1 LVYFFI
7 VKIMKVL
14 PTLFACGSLGLGVFF
29 CFGFERP
36 RVPWKFEL
44 SLRIA
49 LAISVLNYFCTH
61 YIIRTLKPL
70 LIKVLFGHDAHK
82 DDRPKTPESLGLA
95 VGISYLGTLVLLTPA
110 VFGTTPLMSVTNQ
123 EFKYLT
129 LTSFLSAL
137 LSINAMLLLGFVDDV
152 LELKW
157 RHKIYL
163 PTLATIP
170 ILTVYFV
177 SGSSTYVLVPG
188 IIQDYVGRE
197 SINLSFFFYI
207 YMGTLAVFCTNAV
220 NILAGINGLEV
231 GQSLIIACF
240 IVLFNFVQLQGRD
253 PVDKHLFS
261 IYFMFP
267 FISSSAALLQHNW
280 CPASAFVGD
289 TYCYFS
295 GMCFAAVGIL
305 GHFPKTLILFWIMQ
319 FLNFVFSTPQ
329 LFRIIPC
336 PRHRMPLYNKET
348 KLLEP
353 SWCEITGYEKKPLS
367 RFVISLFEYLT
378 LVEFRTRE
386 VKGHEIREMTN
397 QTVIILALVKLGPMS
412 EKKNHMSSAR
422 SADDALCF
430 GILVSY
436 ALGEFV
442 T

>member
-1 LVYFFI
+1 
-7 VKIMKVL
+7 MKVV

-29 CFGFERP
+29 CFGVERP
-36 RVPWKFEL
+36 FVSWQLEL

-49 LAISVLNYFCTH
+49 LVISVLNYFCTH
-61 YIIRTLKPL
+61 YIIGTLKPL
-70 LIKVLFGHDAHK
+70 LVKKLYGHDVHK

-95 VGISYLGTLVLLTPA
+95 VGISYLGTLVLFTPV
-110 VFGTTPLMSVTNQ
+110 VFGTAPLRSANNQ
-123 EFKYLT
+123 EFSYLT

-157 RHKIYL
+157 RHKVYL
-163 PTLATIP
+163 PTLATVP

-177 SGSSTYVLVPG
+177 SGSSTYVLIPG
-188 IIQDYVGRE
+188 FLQEFVGLE
-197 SINLSFFFYI
+197 SVNLSFFFYV
-207 YMGTLAVFCTNAV
+207 YMGLQAVFCTNAV

-267 FISSSAALLQHNW
+267 FISSSAALLQYNW

-295 GMCFAAVGIL
+295 GMCFAAVAIL
-305 GHFPKTLILFWIMQ
+305 GHFPKTLMLFWIMQ
-319 FLNFVFSTPQ
+319 LFNFIFSLPQ

-353 SWCEITGYEKKPLS
+353 SWCDITGCEKRPISKL
-367 RFVISLFEYLT
+367 VITMCKIFG
-378 LVEFRTRE
+378 LVEIRTRQE
-386 VKGHEIREMTN
+386 KGHEIREMTN
-397 QTVIILALVKLGPMS
+397 QTVIILVLVKLGPMS
-412 EKKNHMSSAR
+412 ENKTTCVLLGAQTI
-422 SADDALCF
+422 LC
-430 GILVSY
+430 
-436 ALGEFV
+436 ALGFWLRMSLESL
-442 T
+442 

>member
-1 LVYFFI
+1 
-7 VKIMKVL
+7 MKVWHI
-14 PTLFACGSLGLGVFF
+14 LFFNACLAPGAFM
-29 CFGFERP
+29 CFGIVRP
-36 RVPWKFEL
+36 RLPWHLEL
-44 SLRIA
+44 SIRIA
-49 LAISVLNYFCTH
+49 FVISVLNFFGTH
-61 YIIRTLKPL
+61 YIIRVLKPL
-70 LIKVLFGHDAHK
+70 LIKKLFGCDVHK
-82 DDRPKTPESLGLA
+82 DNRPRVPESLGLA
-95 VGISYLGTLVLLTPA
+95 VGISYIGTLVVFTPA
-110 VFGTTPLMSVTNQ
+110 VFGTAPLRSASN
-123 EFKYLT
+123 ELFSYLT

-137 LSINAMLLLGFVDDV
+137 LSISAMLLLGFVDDV

-157 RHKIYL
+157 RHKLYL

-170 ILTVYFV
+170 ILTVYFI
-177 SGSSTYVLVPG
+177 SGSSTYISIPTFLQSYIG
-188 IIQDYVGRE
+188 QE
-197 SINLSFFFYI
+197 SINLSIFYYV
-207 YMGTLAVFCTNAV
+207 YMGMLAIFCTNAV

-240 IVLFNFVQLQGRD
+240 IVLFNFVQLQGND

-305 GHFPKTLILFWIMQ
+305 GHFPKTLILFWVMQ
-319 FLNFVFSTPQ
+319 LINFIFSFPQ

-353 SWCEITGYEKKPLS
+353 SWCDITGCEKRLLS
-367 RFVISLFEYLT
+367 RLVIEIFQILG
-378 LVEFRTRE
+378 LVEIRTRE
-386 VKGHEIREMTN
+386 EKGHEIREMTN

-412 EKKNHMSSAR
+412 ETKTTCV
-422 SADDALCF
+422 L
-430 GILVSY
+430 
-436 ALGEFV
+436 LGVQTIFCAWGFWFRMRLESL
-442 T
+442 